1 MFPQRGKE
9 RPKLKQEGKA
19 MARWTSQ
26 DFYNLGMGLLS
37 NEDMHE
43 MSHIV
48 PSYIAFGNWLKG

>member
-1 MFPQRGKE
+1 M
-9 RPKLKQEGKA
+9 KQEGKA